1 MKIIRFLTQEGQVLF
16 GVPTGPAITEAN
28 VIQGDLFGDYEVTDR
43 VVGVDRLL
51 APWVGPLLGIG
62 CNYKRLATH
71 LGVDFPPYPV
81 LYFSLPN
88 AINDPGAPVYLP
100 RTLSHESTKYEG
112 ELVVV
117 IGKKAK
123 NVSPER
129 ALDIV
134 FGYSIGNDVCTGQWQ
149 GKNVGGQWA
158 KGKGFDG
165 YKPLGPAIVT
175 ADEIPDPNQLRIV
188 TKLNDDLVQD
198 ESTSDMI
205 HDVRACISFLSQGHT
220 LMPGDL
226 IYTGTPF
233 GTPGCHEKAR
243 MLRAGDV
250 VSVSIDPIGTLTN
263 PIEDEPE
270 SAATA

>member
-1 MKIIRFLTQEGQVLF
+1 MKIIRFSSKQGQTFF
-16 GVPTGPAITEAN
+16 GVPTNSELTEAR
-28 VIQGDLFGDYEVTDR
+28 VIDGDLFGEYQVTER
-43 VVGVDRLL
+43 VVAVDRLL
-51 APWVGPLLGIG
+51 APFVGPLLGIG

-71 LGVDFPPYPV
+71 LGVEFPAYPV

-100 RTLSHESTKYEG
+100 RTLQHEKTKYEG

-129 ALDIV
+129 ALDYV
-134 FGYSIGNDVCTGQWQ
+134 FGYSIGNDVCTGEWQ
-149 GKNVGGQWA
+149 GPNVGGQWA

-175 ADEIPDPNQLRIV
+175 ADEIPDPSQLQIV
-188 TKLNDDLVQD
+188 TQLNEDLVQD
-198 ESTSDMI
+198 ESVSDMI

-243 MLRAGDV
+243 MLRTGDV
-250 VSVSIDPIGTLTN
+250 VSVTIDPIGTLTN
-263 PIEDEPE
+263 PIEGEPE
-270 SAATA
+270 SETT